1 MPNRLTRLS
10 LGAML
15 AAALALT
22 AGCGA
27 AIIGGA
33 ASTVMV
39 ANDPRTTGT
48 VIEDQAIELKAATAL
63 GEEPSLRDQIHV
75 NVTSYNQIVLLTG
88 ETPTEAVRAQVVE
101 RVRNVTKV
109 RHVHD
114 ELRIAAPSSLTARS
128 SDTLITA
135 KVKTKLFSVKNF
147 DATRVKVV
155 TEAGTVF
162 LMGLLTRD
170 EADVAAQAAQGVGGV
185 QRVVK
190 LFEYQP
196 AAG

>member
-1 MPNRLTRLS
+1 
-10 LGAML
+10 ML

>member
-1 MPNRLTRLS
+1 M
-10 LGAML
+10 
-15 AAALALT
+15 
-22 AGCGA
+22 
-27 AIIGGA
+27 
-33 ASTVMV
+33 
-39 ANDPRTTGT
+39 
-48 VIEDQAIELKAATAL
+48 
-63 GEEPSLRDQIHV
+63 
-75 NVTSYNQIVLLTG
+75 LLTG